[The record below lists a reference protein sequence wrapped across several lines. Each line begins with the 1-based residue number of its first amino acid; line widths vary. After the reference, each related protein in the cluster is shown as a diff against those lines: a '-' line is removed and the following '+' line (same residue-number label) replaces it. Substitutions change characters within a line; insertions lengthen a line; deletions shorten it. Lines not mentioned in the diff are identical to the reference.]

1 MPVANL
7 QQNHCFYKYYG
18 NFFRFE
24 DSTHFALC
32 LTDRPSPTEGTE
44 VTEFFPFVHLAK
56 QPQKQIEQIFYLP
69 ILFNGE
75 RGYVE

>member
-24 DSTHFALC
+24 DSTHFAFP
-32 LTDRPSPTEGTE
+32 TD
-44 VTEFFPFVHLAK
+44 HL
-56 QPQKQIEQIFYLP
+56 PQKAQ
-69 ILFNGE
+69 
-75 RGYVE
+75 R